1 MLFFIFQNTLRV
13 SKYQIRKAYKAKRTL
28 LSKEEIE
35 EKSMA
40 IANQLLSLPVWDYQF
55 YHLFL
60 SIAQHKEVDTE
71 FLLHILS
78 GKDKNIVVSKSDFTT
93 LEMQHFLLTDAT
105 PIKINEWG
113 IPEPQN
119 GIEIQPQQL
128 EVIFLPLLAFDLNG
142 NRIGYGKGFYDRFLA
157 SCKPNCIK
165 IGLSLFEENKIDF
178 VSETTDI
185 CLDYCVTPDQVYS
198 YL

>member
-1 MLFFIFQNTLRV
+1 MLFSIFQNTLKV
-13 SKYQIRKAYKAKRTL
+13 SKNEIRKAYKAKRTL

-93 LEMQHFLLTDAT
+93 LEMQHFLLTDTT

-128 EVIFLPLLAFDLNG
+128 EVVFLPLLAFDLNG
-142 NRIGYGKGFYDRFLA
+142 NRIGYGKGFYDRFLEKC
-157 SCKPNCIK
+157 SPNVVK
-165 IGLSLFEENKIDF
+165 IGLSFFEAEKHPIEA
-178 VSETTDI
+178 SPLDI
-185 CLDYCVTPDQVYS
+185 PLDYCVTPEKVYTF
-198 YL
+198 